1 MRPIITRSG
10 WGARMPRKPF
20 TRLKPSRVVGI
31 VLHHSGVQNGP
42 SGPKAL
48 KAFERTHMD
57 TRGWN
62 AIAYNWL
69 VDEEGVV
76 YEGRG
81 GGIVGG
87 ATRGWNSRTESICYT
102 GWGSGPIPDAAL
114 KSIRWTMDQIQN
126 RYDNKLWIKGHR
138 DKASTT
144 CPGSE
149 LYAWLQRGRTLP
161 NDPKVGDSGV
171 DWAAVAAY
179 VAALGEQVAAKP
191 LSRRRRSRGKAV
203 ELVQRQ
209 LRDKGHDPGG
219 VDGIYGR
226 MTAAAVKGFQRH
238 RGLKADGVVGRN
250 TWNALF
256 S

>member
-10 WGARMPRKPF
+10 WGARPPRKQF
-20 TRLKPSRVVGI
+20 TRLNRSRVQGI
-31 VLHHSGVQNGP
+31 VLHHSGVKNGP
-42 SGPKAL
+42 NGPKAL

-57 TRGWN
+57 VRGWN

-69 VDEEGVV
+69 VDEDGVV

-81 GGIVGG
+81 GGVVGG

-102 GWGSGPIPDAAL
+102 GWGSGPVPDAAL
-114 KSIRWTMDQIQN
+114 KSIRWIMDQIQN

-138 DKASTT
+138 DKASTS

-149 LYAWLQRGRTLP
+149 LYAWLQGGRALP
-161 NDPKVGDSGV
+161 DDPKIENARI

-179 VAALGEQVAAKP
+179 VAALKRHVIADP

-209 LRDKGHDPGG
+209 LRDKGYDPGPIDG
-219 VDGIYGR
+219 VYGR
-226 MTAAAVKGFQRH
+226 ITATAVKRFQR
-238 RGLKADGVVGRN
+238 RPGLKADGVVGKN

>member
-10 WGARMPRKPF
+10 GGARRPRKPF

-81 GGIVGG
+81 GNIVGG

-102 GWGSGPIPDAAL
+102 GWGSGPVPDQAL
-114 KSIRWTMDQIQN
+114 ESIRWTMDQIQIGTQQN
-126 RYDNKLWIKGHR
+126 P
-138 DKASTT
+138 S
-144 CPGSE
+144 
-149 LYAWLQRGRTLP
+149 LQHT
-161 NDPKVGDSGV
+161 
-171 DWAAVAAY
+171 
-179 VAALGEQVAAKP
+179 
-191 LSRRRRSRGKAV
+191 
-203 ELVQRQ
+203 
-209 LRDKGHDPGG
+209 
-219 VDGIYGR
+219 
-226 MTAAAVKGFQRH
+226 
-238 RGLKADGVVGRN
+238 
-250 TWNALF
+250 
-256 S
+256 